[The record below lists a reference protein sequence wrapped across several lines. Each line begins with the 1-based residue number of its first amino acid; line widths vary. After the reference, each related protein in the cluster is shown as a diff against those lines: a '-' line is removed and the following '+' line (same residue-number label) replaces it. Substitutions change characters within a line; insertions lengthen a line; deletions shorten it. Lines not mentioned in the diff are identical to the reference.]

1 MLQPC
6 QVAYTQDANIVCSL
20 SLYLVQPLQY
30 PYMQDTIL
38 TNIMHKGRGVL
49 TPQDPGLSKPETVRR
64 AGGGPPPRARRALKD
79 SDEGFDTPTTTAI
92 FCKTRKNLWGAIF
105 LKKHILSHHRFI
117 RLIQNI
123 REFESS

>member
-20 SLYLVQPLQY
+20 SLYLVQPG
-30 PYMQDTIL
+30 
-38 TNIMHKGRGVL
+38 GRGGV
-49 TPQDPGLSKPETVRR
+49 QVD
-64 AGGGPPPRARRALKD
+64 PPPRARRALKD